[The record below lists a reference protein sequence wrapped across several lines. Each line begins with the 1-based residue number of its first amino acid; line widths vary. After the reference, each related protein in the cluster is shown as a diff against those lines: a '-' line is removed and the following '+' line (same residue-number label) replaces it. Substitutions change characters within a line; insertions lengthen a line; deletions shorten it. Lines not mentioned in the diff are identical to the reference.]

1 MQIQFKFLLLRKR
14 YLVLSLILICF
25 NVFGQKNKKPNIVL
39 IMADDMGFSDI
50 GSYGSEI
57 KTPNID
63 RLAKEGT
70 KLRQSYNNGICAP
83 SRASLLT
90 GQYPHKAGIGFFNR
104 DLKVPGYEGF
114 LNKNSVTLAE
124 VLKAGGYKTY
134 MSGKWHVGNTPD
146 KWPNKRGFDQ
156 FFGFID
162 GGLSYWDTKPII
174 KGGPFSS
181 KLYLNGEEFSITKK
195 DHYLT
200 DELTDQALG
209 FLKQHPKTEPF
220 FMYMAYNAPHWPIHA
235 KPSDIEK
242 YKGMYDIGWDSL
254 RTVRLNK
261 LIAMGLVDE
270 KSNPLKDLSITPWS
284 QLTFDEKAMWVKKME
299 VYAAMVDNLDQNIG
313 KLLAHLEETNQLD
326 NTLIVFISDNG
337 AEDWDLSKM
346 PITLNRSSGPVGTI
360 GSNESYT
367 KNWAQV
373 SNVPL
378 RSYKSTPYEG
388 GVSSP
393 FIARLPGIIPVNA
406 IQDGGLHLIDFMPTL
421 LELAGVSYPEIYNGN
436 KISPMAGESF
446 LPKLKNDNWE
456 RITPLCYE
464 WAGNRMAR
472 MGHWKIVSYYP
483 ANHWQLFDLS
493 NDRTENVD
501 LAAKFPEIV
510 NQIDGIYQKWAA
522 ANNVTEWNDEMVDA
536 TGFPL
541 PKKSGERIGH

>member
-1 MQIQFKFLLLRKR
+1 MKKLTLPFFAILLLVSCISATKISEKP
-14 YLVLSLILICF
+14 VE
-25 NVFGQKNKKPNIVL
+25 KKPNILL
-39 IMADDMGFSDI
+39 IMADDLGFSDI

-63 RLAKEGT
+63 RLAAEGT
-70 KLRQSYNNGICAP
+70 RLRQCYNNGICAP

-104 DLKVPGYEGF
+104 DLGVPGYEGY
-114 LNKNSVTLAE
+114 LNSESLTLAE
-124 VLKAGGYKTY
+124 VLKTGGYETF

-146 KWPNKRGFDQ
+146 KWPTKRGFDK

-162 GGLSYWDTKPII
+162 GGISYWDTKPIMRA
-174 KGGPFSS
+174 GPFASN
-181 KLYLNGEEFSITKK
+181 LYLNDQEFKITKK

-200 DELTDQALG
+200 DELTDQAIG
-209 FLKQHPKTEPF
+209 FLKESPKDKPF

-235 KPSDIEK
+235 KPTDIEK

-261 LIAMGLVDE
+261 LKALGLVDAQ
-270 KSNPLKDLSITPWS
+270 SNPMRDRSITPWNK
-284 QLTFDEKAMWVKKME
+284 LTFDEKAMWVKKME

-313 KLLAHLEETNQLD
+313 KLLKYLEETNQID

-337 AEDWDLSKM
+337 AEDWDFSKM
-346 PITLNRSSGPVGTI
+346 SLAINRDRGPVGTA

-367 KNWAQV
+367 QNWAQV

-393 FIARLPGIIPVNA
+393 FIARYPKIIPANS
-406 IQDGGLHLIDFMPTL
+406 IQDGGLHLIDFMPSF
-421 LELAGVSYPEIYNGN
+421 LELSGIKYPTSYNGKPVN
-436 KISPMAGESF
+436 PMVGESF
-446 LPKLKNDNWE
+446 LSSLKNNNWE
-456 RITPLCYE
+456 RKEPLYYE

-472 MGHWKIVSYYP
+472 MGKWKTVSYYP
-483 ANHWQLFDLS
+483 QNKWQLFDLS
-493 NDRTENVD
+493 TDRTENVD
-501 LAAKFPEIV
+501 LADKFPEIV
-510 NQIDGIYQKWAA
+510 NQIDQNYHKWAA
-522 ANNVTEWNDEMVDA
+522 GNKVTEWNDTMVDA

-541 PKKSGERIGH
+541 PKKAGIRNNH